1 MIRGGRHRRIG
12 HGITGARRG
21 RSAGTHGGARHGHG
35 VGVLGGVPDGD
46 LPGVRHGHGAGDPDG
61 DPAGDPDGAV
71 WLGTVEIIRP
81 MDVSLQV
88 YAMAIQVSAPRI
100 RARRSTA
107 VLTGV
112 QAM

>member
-21 RSAGTHGGARHGHG
+21 RSAGTHGGVRHGHG

-46 LPGVRHGHGAGDPDG
+46 LPGVRHGHG
-61 DPAGDPDGAV
+61 AGDPDGAV

>member
-21 RSAGTHGGARHGHG
+21 RSAGTQGGVRLGQG

-46 LPGVRHGHGAGDPDG
+46 LPGVRHGHGAGDPD
-61 DPAGDPDGAV
+61 GDPDGAV

>member
-21 RSAGTHGGARHGHG
+21 RSAGTHGGVRHGHG
-35 VGVLGGVPDGD
+35 VGGPDGVPDGD
-46 LPGVRHGHGAGDPDG
+46 LPGVRHGHG
-61 DPAGDPDGAV
+61 AGDPDGAV

>member
-21 RSAGTHGGARHGHG
+21 RSAGTHGGVRHGHG
-35 VGVLGGVPDGD
+35 VGGPDGVPDGD
-46 LPGVRHGHGAGDPDG
+46 LPGVRHGHGAGDPD
-61 DPAGDPDGAV
+61 GDPDGAV

>member
-1 MIRGGRHRRIG
+1 MIRGGRHRHIG
-12 HGITGARRG
+12 HGITGVRRG
-21 RSAGTHGGARHGHG
+21 RSAGTHGGVRHGHG
-35 VGVLGGVPDGD
+35 VGGPDGVPDGD
-46 LPGVRHGHGAGDPDG
+46 LLGVRHGHG
-61 DPAGDPDGAV
+61 AGDPDGAV

>member
-21 RSAGTHGGARHGHG
+21 RSAGTHGGVRHGHG
-35 VGVLGGVPDGD
+35 VGVPDG
-46 LPGVRHGHGAGDPDG
+46 V
-61 DPAGDPDGAV
+61 PDGAV

-81 MDVSLQV
+81 MGVSLQV